1 MMEISH
7 SNVRYVTKYSCFK
20 MSYVN
25 HHVALVYKENINKI
39 SCSNVNFVTTDF
51 VESVTGKGM
60 LQQFMN
66 EIGCSNVK
74 FVTTDCLEKV
84 T

>member
-1 MMEISH
+1 
-7 SNVRYVTKYSCFK
+7 

-25 HHVALVYKENINKI
+25 HHVALVHKENKP
-39 SCSNVNFVTTDF
+39 SKVNSTDF
-51 VESVTGKGM
+51 VKSATGKGM

-66 EIGCSNVK
+66 EISRSNVK

>member
-1 MMEISH
+1 MEISH
-7 SNVRYVTKYSCFK
+7 SNVRYVTTYSFFE

-25 HHVALVYKENINKI
+25 HHVALVHKENKP
-39 SCSNVNFVTTDF
+39 SNVNSTDF
-51 VESVTGKGM
+51 VKSATGKGM
-60 LQQFMN
+60 LQRFMN
-66 EIGCSNVK
+66 EISRSNMK